1 MRDQIS
7 RVEKCGTGKCIEYCK
22 YRTGKWRTENTECK
36 MQAWKMEDRKYGVG
50 NAGLENAGPKMQEWK
65 TQD

>member
-22 YRTGKWRTENTECK
+22 YRTGKWRTENTGWK
-36 MQAWKMEDRKYGVG
+36 MQAWKMQARKCRSGKRRTEKCG
-50 NAGLENAGPKMQEWK
+50 
-65 TQD
+65 TSFTS